1 MEFLNPKHIK
11 FFSFIIFPKVTLIT
25 LIVFALIGC
34 KNSKKSESEG
44 ALSYLELETTS
55 CMGPCPVYKMTVT
68 KEQAVFIGTA
78 NVDMVGEYLTKLDGK
93 TLEQFESLMEPTK
106 VDALETSYKSTDMLD
121 LPTTYLRIFDGES
134 MKTIMKYGDQPKALE
149 PYFSFFNTLRKD
161 KDWKK
166 ISE

>member
-1 MEFLNPKHIK
+1 MDHLTQLPYLIPNRKLTSILLFLTVLAIL
-11 FFSFIIFPKVTLIT
+11 FFSCT
-25 LIVFALIGC
+25 
-34 KNSKKSESEG
+34 NSKKVANAG
-44 ALSYLELETTS
+44 NASYIELETTS
-55 CMGPCPVYKMTVT
+55 CMGPCPVYKMTVS

-78 NVDMVGEYLTKLDGK
+78 NVDMEGEYLTKLDGK
-93 TLEQFESLMEPTK
+93 SLELFESLMEPTK

-121 LPTTYLRIFDGES
+121 LPTTYLRIFDGDS

-149 PYFSFFNTLRKD
+149 PYFNFFNTLRKD